1 MHISLQ
7 LPGSDLP
14 PIIASVESLY
24 RTHFPGNVFR
34 HSFADEAF
42 DQQYRNDR
50 RFARLF
56 TISAAMAIFIACLGL
71 LGLVAFTAQQRRK
84 EIGMR
89 KVLGATVTNIVA
101 LLSQDFLKLVLAGFL
116 LAIPVAWYIMDEWL
130 QNFAYRIE
138 ITAGIFLL
146 SGFVAL
152 VIALLTV
159 SWQSVQAAMANPVD
173 SLRND

>member
-1 MHISLQ
+1 MNVNNVRMESVDVITDVLIDCPVATVSAFA
-7 LPGSDLP
+7 SD
-14 PIIASVESLY
+14 
-24 RTHFPGNVFR
+24 PGN
-34 HSFADEAF
+34 AMEW
-42 DQQYRNDR
+42 YRNDR